1 MTSAHH
7 GGNTPGSPG
16 GRTAAG
22 ATPQGDAIP
31 QGEAGRI
38 GTTAPSDSAE
48 HVPSTLHD
56 LEEAV
61 HQLEHDAEH
70 RPPAAGP
77 LTNVAVAAVVVALG
91 AAALV
96 GSLSLGAGSAGN
108 PGSGTW
114 PMLISLTL
122 IVLGLALL
130 PAVRGT
136 ADAER
141 FTQASWLVL
150 VGIATMVVFVALIS
164 VIGFE
169 IPAALLAFVWLRFL
183 GHESWRSSIITSLGV
198 VVAFYLIFVA
208 ALSVPIPH
216 LF

>member
-1 MTSAHH
+1 MTSEHYGA
-7 GGNTPGSPG
+7 NAQGSSG

-22 ATPQGDAIP
+22 ATPPGDADAT
-31 QGEAGRI
+31 GA
-38 GTTAPSDSAE
+38 S
-48 HVPSTLHD
+48 VPSPAAEPVPSSLHD
-56 LEEAV
+56 LEEMV

-70 RPPAAGP
+70 RPPPAGP
-77 LTNVAVAAVVVALG
+77 RTNVAVAVVVVALG
-91 AAALV
+91 AAALL
-96 GSLSLGAGSAGN
+96 GSLSLGAGTAGK

-114 PMLISLTL
+114 PLIISLTL

-130 PAVRGT
+130 PAVRRT

-141 FTQASWLVL
+141 FTRASWLVL
-150 VGIATMVVFVALIS
+150 VGIATMVAFVALIS

-183 GHESWRSSIITSLGV
+183 GQESWRSSVITSLAV
-198 VVAFYLIFVA
+198 VAAFYLIFVA
-208 ALSVPIPH
+208 ALAVPIPH

>member
-1 MTSAHH
+1 MSSEHH
-7 GGNTPGSPG
+7 GANAQGSPG

-22 ATPQGDAIP
+22 ATPHEDDAATGATSSSP
-31 QGEAGRI
+31 A
-38 GTTAPSDSAE
+38 AE
-48 HVPSTLHD
+48 PVPSSLHD
-56 LEEAV
+56 LEELV
-61 HQLEHDAEH
+61 HQLEHEAEH
-70 RPPAAGP
+70 RPPPAGTW
-77 LTNVAVAAVVVALG
+77 TNVVVALVVVALG
-91 AAALV
+91 SAALV
-96 GSLSLGAGSAGN
+96 GSLSLGAGSAGK

-114 PMLISLTL
+114 PLLVSLTL

-130 PAVRGT
+130 PAVRRT

-141 FTQASWLVL
+141 FTGPSRLVL
-150 VGIATMVVFVALIS
+150 VGLATMVAFVVLLP

-183 GHESWRSSIITSLGV
+183 GQESWRSSILTSLAV

-208 ALSVPIPH
+208 ALAVPIPH

>member
-1 MTSAHH
+1 MNSEHDGANTS
-7 GGNTPGSPG
+7 GSPG

-22 ATPQGDAIP
+22 ATPQGDVEP
-31 QGEAGRI
+31 TPSAGPAQHAEL
-38 GTTAPSDSAE
+38 APSPDP
-48 HVPSTLHD
+48 VPSTLHD

-61 HQLEHDAEH
+61 HQIEHDVEH
-70 RPPAAGP
+70 RPPYAGP
-77 LTNVAVAAVVVALG
+77 VTNLVVALLVIALG

-96 GSLSLGAGSAGN
+96 GSLALGAGSAAS
-108 PGSGTW
+108 PDTGTW
-114 PMLISLTL
+114 PLLISVAL
-122 IVLGLALL
+122 VLLGIGL
-130 PAVRGT
+130 VVT
-136 ADAER
+136 ARSTHDAER
-141 FTQASWLVL
+141 FTGSSWLVL
-150 VGIATMVVFVALIS
+150 AGLVTMVVFVALIG

>member
-1 MTSAHH
+1 MTPRHDGAT
-7 GGNTPGSPG
+7 TPGSSG
-16 GRTAAG
+16 GHPAAG
-22 ATPQGDAIP
+22 ATPA
-31 QGEAGRI
+31 A
-38 GTTAPSDSAE
+38 AE
-48 HVPSTLHD
+48 PVPSTLHD

-70 RPPAAGP
+70 RPPPAGP
-77 LTNVAVAAVVVALG
+77 VTNVVVAVVVVALG

-96 GSLSLGAGSAGN
+96 GSLALGVGSARN

-114 PMLISLTL
+114 PMLISLVL
-122 IVLGLALL
+122 VALGLVLL
-130 PAVRGT
+130 VTARRA

-141 FTQASWLVL
+141 FTRSSGLVL
-150 VGIATMVVFVALIS
+150 VALVTMVVFVAVLP

-169 IPAALLAFVWLRFL
+169 IPTALLAFVWLRFL
-183 GHESWRSSIITSLGV
+183 GGETWRSSVVTSLGV

>member
-1 MTSAHH
+1 MNSEHH
-7 GGNTPGSPG
+7 GANASSSPG

-22 ATPQGDAIP
+22 ATPQGDGAA
-31 QGEAGRI
+31 AGA
-38 GTTAPSDSAE
+38 TSSSPAAE
-48 HVPSTLHD
+48 PVPSSLHD
-56 LEEAV
+56 LEELV
-61 HQLEHDAEH
+61 HQLEHEAEH
-70 RPPAAGP
+70 RPPSAGP
-77 LTNVAVAAVVVALG
+77 VTNLVVALVVVAFG
-91 AAALV
+91 AAGLV
-96 GSLSLGAGSAGN
+96 GSFSLGAGSAGK

-114 PMLISLTL
+114 PLLVSITL

-130 PAVRGT
+130 PAVRRT

-141 FTQASWLVL
+141 FTRPSRLVV
-150 VGIATMVVFVALIS
+150 VGIATMVVFVVLIP

-183 GHESWRSSIITSLGV
+183 GQESWRSSIVTTLAV

-208 ALSVPIPH
+208 ALAVPIPH

>member
-1 MTSAHH
+1 MTSARD
-7 GGNTPGSPG
+7 PG
-16 GRTAAG
+16 GPGGSTAAG
-22 ATPQGDAIP
+22 APGPGT
-31 QGEAGRI
+31 GE
-38 GTTAPSDSAE
+38 P
-48 HVPSTLHD
+48 VPSSLHD

-70 RPPAAGP
+70 RPPPAGP
-77 LTNVAVAAVVVALG
+77 ATNVVVAVVVVALG

-96 GSLSLGAGSAGN
+96 GSLALGAGSAGS
-108 PGSGTW
+108 PGPGTW
-114 PMLISLTL
+114 PLLISATL
-122 IVLGLALL
+122 VVLGLALL
-130 PAVRGT
+130 PAVRRT

-141 FTQASWLVL
+141 FSRPSWAVL
-150 VGIATMVVFVALIS
+150 VGLVTMVVFVLLLP

-183 GHESWRSSIITSLGV
+183 GGESWRSSV
-198 VVAFYLIFVA
+198 VISVATVVGFYLVFVA

>member
-1 MTSAHH
+1 MTSAHD
-7 GGNTPGSPG
+7 GANTPGSPG

-22 ATPQGDAIP
+22 ATPQGEVD
-31 QGEAGRI
+31 RI
-38 GTTAPSDSAE
+38 GPTDLHPSAE

-61 HQLEHDAEH
+61 HQLEAEAEH
-70 RPPAAGP
+70 RPPPAG
-77 LTNVAVAAVVVALG
+77 LVTNVAVAAVVVALG

-96 GSLSLGAGSAGN
+96 GSLSLGAGSAGK

-114 PMLISLTL
+114 PMLISIAM

-130 PAVRGT
+130 PAARRT
-136 ADAER
+136 SDAER
-141 FTQASWLVL
+141 FATPSWLVL